1 MIIIDMNQ
9 ISVASL
15 MMQLSMEKT
24 KIVDTDKVRHM
35 ILNSIRMYRTQFNK
49 EYGEVV
55 LAYDSKHYWRR
66 DYFPHYKQNRKKS
79 RDRDNNDW
87 ESIFETLNLIK
98 QELKD
103 YLPYK
108 HLEVK
113 GAEADDII
121 ATIAKNYPNEKMMI
135 ISGDKDFIQ
144 LHKYKQVQQYSPI
157 LKKLVKWE
165 DPIDYIKVHILK
177 GDSSDGIPNVLS
189 NDNVF
194 VEGLRQRPLSKK
206 KIEAWKDGEFEGTTA
221 SQEIIRNYERNK
233 KLIDLD
239 NCPSELQAEI
249 LKNYTEAPCGDRSK
263 ILTFFIDKRLKELT
277 ESIGDF

>member
-1 MIIIDMNQ
+1 MNQ
-9 ISVASL
+9 ISLASL

-24 KIVDTDKVRHM
+24 KIVETDKVRHM
-35 ILNSIRMYRTQFNK
+35 ILNSIRMYRSQFK
-49 EYGEVV
+49 EEYGEIV

-66 DYFPHYKQNRKKS
+66 DFFPYYKKNRKKV
-79 RDRDNNDW
+79 RDSDSNNW
-87 ESIFETLNLIK
+87 EQIFECLNKIK
-98 QELKD
+98 QEIKD

-108 HLEVK
+108 HLEVR

-121 ATIAKNYPNEKMMI
+121 AVLAKNIDEKMMI
-135 ISGDKDFIQ
+135 VSGDKDFIQ
-144 LHKYKQVQQYSPI
+144 LHKYKQVRQYSPI
-157 LKKLVKWE
+157 LKKIVNGD

-221 SQEIIRNYERNK
+221 TQEVMRNYER
-233 KLIDLD
+233 
-239 NCPSELQAEI
+239 
-249 LKNYTEAPCGDRSK
+249 G
-263 ILTFFIDKRLKELT
+263 
-277 ESIGDF
+277 

>member
-1 MIIIDMNQ
+1 MDMNQ
-9 ISVASL
+9 ISLANL
-15 MMQLSMEKT
+15 MMHLQLDQT

-49 EYGEVV
+49 NYGEVV
-55 LAYDSKHYWRR
+55 LSYDSKHYWRR
-66 DYFPHYKQNRKKS
+66 DYFPNYKFNRKRTREK
-79 RDRDNNDW
+79 DTKKDW
-87 ESIFETLNLIK
+87 DSIFKCLNKIK

-108 HLEVK
+108 HLEVQ

-121 ATIAKNYPNEKMMI
+121 ATLAKNYPNEKMMI

-144 LHKYKQVQQYSPI
+144 LHKYSQVQQYSPI
-157 LKKLVKWE
+157 LKKVVKGE

-194 VEGLRQRPLSKK
+194 VEGLRQRPLNKK
-206 KIEAWKDGEFEGTTA
+206 KIEAWKEGEFENTTA
-221 SQEIIRNYERNK
+221 NAEIIRNYERNK
-233 KLIDLD
+233 RLINLD
-239 NCPSELQAEI
+239 HCPSEIQENI
-249 LKNYTEAPCGDRSK
+249 LKTYTEAPCGDRSK
-263 ILTFFIDKRLKELT
+263 LLTFFIDNRLKELT

>member
-1 MIIIDMNQ
+1 MNQ
-9 ISVASL
+9 ISLASL

-24 KIVDTDKVRHM
+24 KIVETDKVRHM
-35 ILNSIRMYRTQFNK
+35 ILNSIRMYRSQFK
-49 EYGEVV
+49 EEYGEIV

-66 DYFPHYKQNRKKS
+66 DFFPYYKKNRKKA
-79 RDRDNNDW
+79 RDSDSNNW
-87 ESIFETLNLIK
+87 EQIFECLNKIK
-98 QELKD
+98 QEIKD

-108 HLEVK
+108 HLEVR

-121 ATIAKNYPNEKMMI
+121 AVLAKNIDEKMMI
-135 ISGDKDFIQ
+135 VSGDKDFIQ
-144 LHKYKQVQQYSPI
+144 LHKYKQVRQYSPI
-157 LKKLVKWE
+157 LKKIVNGD

-206 KIEAWKDGEFEGTTA
+206 KIETWKDGEFEGTTA
-221 SQEIIRNYERNK
+221 TQEVMRNYERNK
-233 KLIDLD
+233 TLIDLD
-239 NCPSELQAEI
+239 NVPVELSENI
-249 LKNYTEAPCGDRSK
+249 LKTFHEAPCGDRSK
-263 ILTFFIDKRLKELT
+263 ILSFFINSRLKTLT

>member
-1 MIIIDMNQ
+1 MIILDMNQ
-9 ISVASL
+9 ISLASL

-24 KIVDTDKVRHM
+24 KIVETDKVRHM
-35 ILNSIRMYRTQFNK
+35 ILNSIRMYRSQFK
-49 EYGEVV
+49 EEYGEIV

-66 DYFPHYKQNRKKS
+66 DFYPYYKKNRKKA
-79 RDRDNNDW
+79 RDSDNNNW
-87 ESIFETLNLIK
+87 EQIFECLNKIK

-108 HLEVK
+108 HLEVQ

-121 ATIAKNYPNEKMMI
+121 AVLAKNIDEKMMI
-135 ISGDKDFIQ
+135 VSGDKDFIQ
-144 LHKYKQVQQYSPI
+144 LHKYKQVRQYSPI
-157 LKKLVKWE
+157 LKKIVNGK

-221 SQEIIRNYERNK
+221 TQEVMRNYERNK
-233 KLIDLD
+233 TLIDLD
-239 NCPSELQAEI
+239 NVPVELSQNI
-249 LKNYTEAPCGDRSK
+249 LKTFHEAPCGDRSK
-263 ILTFFIDKRLKELT
+263 ILSFFINSRLKILT

>member
-1 MIIIDMNQ
+1 MNQ
-9 ISVASL
+9 ISLASL

-24 KIVDTDKVRHM
+24 KIVETDKVRHM
-35 ILNSIRMYRTQFNK
+35 ILNSIRMYRSQFK
-49 EYGEVV
+49 EEYGEII

-66 DYFPHYKQNRKKS
+66 DFFPYYKKNRKKARES
-79 RDRDNNDW
+79 DNNNW
-87 ESIFETLNLIK
+87 EQIFECLNTIK

-108 HLEVK
+108 HLEVQ

-121 ATIAKNYPNEKMMI
+121 AVLAKNIDEKMMI
-135 ISGDKDFIQ
+135 VSGDKDFIQ
-144 LHKYKQVQQYSPI
+144 LHKYKQVRQYSPI
-157 LKKLVKWE
+157 LKKIVNGD

-221 SQEIIRNYERNK
+221 TQEVMRNYERNK
-233 KLIDLD
+233 TLIDLD
-239 NCPSELQAEI
+239 NVPVELSENI
-249 LKNYTEAPCGDRSK
+249 LKTFHEAPCGDRSK
-263 ILTFFIDKRLKELT
+263 ILSFFINSRLKTLT

>member
-1 MIIIDMNQ
+1 MIILDMNQ
-9 ISVASL
+9 ISLASL

-24 KIVDTDKVRHM
+24 KIVETDKVRHM
-35 ILNSIRMYRTQFNK
+35 ILNSVRMYRSQFK
-49 EYGEVV
+49 EEYGEIV

-66 DYFPHYKQNRKKS
+66 DFYPYYKKNRKKA
-79 RDRDNNDW
+79 RDNDNNNW
-87 ESIFETLNLIK
+87 EQIFECLNKIK

-108 HLEVK
+108 HLEVQ

-121 ATIAKNYPNEKMMI
+121 AVLAKNIDEKMMI
-135 ISGDKDFIQ
+135 VSGDKDFIQ
-144 LHKYKQVQQYSPI
+144 LHKYKQVRQYSPI
-157 LKKLVKWE
+157 LKKIVNGK

-221 SQEIIRNYERNK
+221 TQEVMRNYERNK
-233 KLIDLD
+233 TLIDLD
-239 NCPSELQAEI
+239 NVPVELSQNI
-249 LKNYTEAPCGDRSK
+249 LKTFHEAPCGDRSK
-263 ILTFFIDKRLKELT
+263 ILSFFINSRLKILT

>member
-1 MIIIDMNQ
+1 MIILDMNQ
-9 ISVASL
+9 ISLASL

-24 KIVDTDKVRHM
+24 KIVEIDKVRHM
-35 ILNSIRMYRTQFNK
+35 ILNSIRMYRSQFK
-49 EYGEVV
+49 EEYGEII

-66 DYFPHYKQNRKKS
+66 DFFPYYKKNRKKARES
-79 RDRDNNDW
+79 DSNNW
-87 ESIFETLNLIK
+87 EQIFECLNTIK

-108 HLEVK
+108 HLEVQ

-121 ATIAKNYPNEKMMI
+121 AVLAKNIDEKMMI
-135 ISGDKDFIQ
+135 VSGDKDFIQ
-144 LHKYKQVQQYSPI
+144 LHKYKQVRQYSPI
-157 LKKLVKWE
+157 LKKIVSGD

-221 SQEIIRNYERNK
+221 TQEVMRNYERNK

-239 NCPSELQAEI
+239 NVPVELSENI
-249 LKNYTEAPCGDRSK
+249 LKTFHEAPCGDRSK
-263 ILTFFIDKRLKELT
+263 ILSFFINSRLKTLT

>member
-1 MIIIDMNQ
+1 MNQ
-9 ISVASL
+9 ISLASL

-24 KIVDTDKVRHM
+24 KIVETDKVRHM
-35 ILNSIRMYRTQFNK
+35 ILNSIRMYRSQFK
-49 EYGEVV
+49 EKYGEVI

-66 DYFPHYKQNRKKS
+66 DFFPYYKKNRKKA
-79 RDRDNNDW
+79 RDNDNNNW
-87 ESIFETLNLIK
+87 EQIFECLNKIK
-98 QELKD
+98 QKLKD

-108 HLEVK
+108 HLEVQ

-121 ATIAKNYPNEKMMI
+121 AVLAKNIDEKMMI
-135 ISGDKDFIQ
+135 VSGDKDFIQ
-144 LHKYKQVQQYSPI
+144 LHKYKQVRQYSPI
-157 LKKLVKWE
+157 LKKIVNG
-165 DPIDYIKVHILK
+165 DNPIDYIKVHILK

-221 SQEIIRNYERNK
+221 TQEVMRNYERNK
-233 KLIDLD
+233 TLIDLD
-239 NCPSELQAEI
+239 NVPVELSENI
-249 LKNYTEAPCGDRSK
+249 LKTFHEAPCGDRSK
-263 ILTFFIDKRLKELT
+263 ILSFFINSRLKTLT

>member
-1 MIIIDMNQ
+1 MNQ
-9 ISVASL
+9 ISLASL

-24 KIVDTDKVRHM
+24 KIVETDKVRHM
-35 ILNSIRMYRTQFNK
+35 ILNSIRMYRSQFK
-49 EYGEVV
+49 EEYGEII

-66 DYFPHYKQNRKKS
+66 DFFPYYKKNRKKARES
-79 RDRDNNDW
+79 DNNNW
-87 ESIFETLNLIK
+87 EQIFECLNTIK

-108 HLEVK
+108 HLEVQ

-121 ATIAKNYPNEKMMI
+121 AVLARNIDEKMMI
-135 ISGDKDFIQ
+135 VSGDKDFIQ
-144 LHKYKQVQQYSPI
+144 LHKYKQVRQYSPI
-157 LKKLVKWE
+157 LKKIVNGD

-221 SQEIIRNYERNK
+221 TQEVMRNYERNK

-239 NCPSELQAEI
+239 NVPVELSENI
-249 LKNYTEAPCGDRSK
+249 LKTFHEAPCGDRSK
-263 ILTFFIDKRLKELT
+263 ILSFFINSRLKTLT

>member
-1 MIIIDMNQ
+1 MIILDMNQ
-9 ISVASL
+9 ISLASL

-24 KIVDTDKVRHM
+24 KIVEIDKVRHM
-35 ILNSIRMYRTQFNK
+35 ILNSIRMYRSQFK
-49 EYGEVV
+49 EEYGEII

-66 DYFPHYKQNRKKS
+66 DFFPYYKKNRKKARES
-79 RDRDNNDW
+79 DSNNW
-87 ESIFETLNLIK
+87 EQIFECLNTIK

-108 HLEVK
+108 HLEVQ

-121 ATIAKNYPNEKMMI
+121 AVLAKNIDEKMMI
-135 ISGDKDFIQ
+135 VSGDKDFIQ
-144 LHKYKQVQQYSPI
+144 LHKYKQVRQYSPI
-157 LKKLVKWE
+157 LKKIVNGD

-221 SQEIIRNYERNK
+221 TQEVMRNYERNK

-239 NCPSELQAEI
+239 NVPVELSENI
-249 LKNYTEAPCGDRSK
+249 LKTFHEAPCGDRSK
-263 ILTFFIDKRLKELT
+263 ILSFFINSRLKTLT

>member
-1 MIIIDMNQ
+1 MIILDMNQ
-9 ISVASL
+9 ISLASL

-24 KIVDTDKVRHM
+24 KIVETDKVRHM
-35 ILNSIRMYRTQFNK
+35 ILNSIRMYRSQFK
-49 EYGEVV
+49 EEYGEIV

-66 DYFPHYKQNRKKS
+66 DFYPYYKKNRKKA
-79 RDRDNNDW
+79 RDNDNNNW
-87 ESIFETLNLIK
+87 EQIFECLNKIK

-108 HLEVK
+108 HLEVQ

-121 ATIAKNYPNEKMMI
+121 AVLAKNIDEKMMI
-135 ISGDKDFIQ
+135 VSGDKDFIQ
-144 LHKYKQVQQYSPI
+144 LHKYKQVRQYSPI
-157 LKKLVKWE
+157 LKKIVNGK

-221 SQEIIRNYERNK
+221 TQEVMRNYERNK
-233 KLIDLD
+233 TLIDLD
-239 NCPSELQAEI
+239 NVPVELSQNI
-249 LKNYTEAPCGDRSK
+249 LKTFHEAPCGDRSK
-263 ILTFFIDKRLKELT
+263 ILSFFINSRLKILT

>member
-1 MIIIDMNQ
+1 MIILDMNQ
-9 ISVASL
+9 ISLASL

-24 KIVDTDKVRHM
+24 KIVETDKVRHM
-35 ILNSIRMYRTQFNK
+35 ILNSVRMYRSQFK
-49 EYGEVV
+49 EEYGEIV

-66 DYFPHYKQNRKKS
+66 DFYPYYKKNRKKA
-79 RDRDNNDW
+79 RDNDNNNW
-87 ESIFETLNLIK
+87 EQIFECLNKIK

-108 HLEVK
+108 HLEVQ

-121 ATIAKNYPNEKMMI
+121 AVLAKNIDEKMMI
-135 ISGDKDFIQ
+135 VSGDKDFIQ
-144 LHKYKQVQQYSPI
+144 LHKYKQVRQYSPI
-157 LKKLVKWE
+157 LKKIVNGK

-194 VEGLRQRPLSKK
+194 VEGIRQRPLSKK
-206 KIEAWKDGEFEGTTA
+206 KIEAWKEGEFEGTTA
-221 SQEIIRNYERNK
+221 TQEVMRNYERNK
-233 KLIDLD
+233 TLIDLD
-239 NCPSELQAEI
+239 NVPVELSQNI
-249 LKNYTEAPCGDRSK
+249 LKTFHEAPCGDRSK
-263 ILTFFIDKRLKELT
+263 ILSFFINSRLKILT

>member
-1 MIIIDMNQ
+1 MILIDMNQ
-9 ISVASL
+9 ISLASL
-15 MMQLSMEKT
+15 MMHLNMTKSKEPDESM
-24 KIVDTDKVRHM
+24 VRHM
-35 ILNSIRMYRTQFNK
+35 ILNSVRMYRSQFK
-49 EYGEVV
+49 EEYGEIV

-66 DYFPHYKQNRKKS
+66 DFYPYYKKNRKKA
-79 RDRDNNDW
+79 RDNDNNNW
-87 ESIFETLNLIK
+87 EQIFECLNKIK

-108 HLEVK
+108 HLEVQ

-121 ATIAKNYPNEKMMI
+121 AVLAKNIDEKMMI
-135 ISGDKDFIQ
+135 VSGDKDFIQ
-144 LHKYKQVQQYSPI
+144 LHKYKQVRQYSPI
-157 LKKLVKWE
+157 LKKIVNGK

-221 SQEIIRNYERNK
+221 TQEVMRNYERNK
-233 KLIDLD
+233 TLIDLD
-239 NCPSELQAEI
+239 NVPVELSQNI
-249 LKNYTEAPCGDRSK
+249 LKTFHEAPCGDRSK
-263 ILTFFIDKRLKELT
+263 ILSFFINSRLKILT

>member
-108 HLEVK
+108 H
-113 GAEADDII
+113 II

-157 LKKLVKWE
+157 LKKLVKGE

>member
-15 MMQLSMEKT
+15 MMHLSMEKT
-24 KIVDTDKVRHM
+24 KIVETNKVRHM
-35 ILNSIRMYRTQFNK
+35 ILNSIRMYRSQFK
-49 EYGEVV
+49 EEYGEII

-66 DYFPHYKQNRKKS
+66 DFYPYYKKNRKKA
-79 RDRDNNDW
+79 RDSDSNNW
-87 ESIFETLNLIK
+87 EQIFECLNKIK

-108 HLEVK
+108 HLEVQ

-121 ATIAKNYPNEKMMI
+121 AVLAKNIDEKMMI
-135 ISGDKDFIQ
+135 VSGDKDFIQ
-144 LHKYKQVQQYSPI
+144 LHKYKQVRQYSPI
-157 LKKLVKWE
+157 LKKIVNGK

-221 SQEIIRNYERNK
+221 TQEVMRNYERNK
-233 KLIDLD
+233 TLIDLD
-239 NCPSELQAEI
+239 NIPVELSENI
-249 LKNYTEAPCGDRSK
+249 LKIFHEAPCGARRK
-263 ILTFFIDKRLKELT
+263 ILSFFINSRLKILT

>member
-1 MIIIDMNQ
+1 MIILDMNQ
-9 ISVASL
+9 ISLASL

-24 KIVDTDKVRHM
+24 KIVEIDKVRHM
-35 ILNSIRMYRTQFNK
+35 ILNSIRMYRSQFK
-49 EYGEVV
+49 EEYGEII

-66 DYFPHYKQNRKKS
+66 DFFPYYKKNRKKARES
-79 RDRDNNDW
+79 DSNNW
-87 ESIFETLNLIK
+87 EQIFECLNTIK

-108 HLEVK
+108 HLEVQ

-121 ATIAKNYPNEKMMI
+121 AVLAKNIDEKMMI
-135 ISGDKDFIQ
+135 VSGDKDFIQ
-144 LHKYKQVQQYSPI
+144 LHKYKQVRQYSPI
-157 LKKLVKWE
+157 LKKIING
-165 DPIDYIKVHILK
+165 DNPIDYIKVHILK

-221 SQEIIRNYERNK
+221 TQEVMRNYERNK

-239 NCPSELQAEI
+239 NVPVELSENI
-249 LKNYTEAPCGDRSK
+249 LKTFHEAPCGDRSK
-263 ILTFFIDKRLKELT
+263 ILSFFINSRLKTLT

>member
-15 MMQLSMEKT
+15 MMHLSMEKT
-24 KIVDTDKVRHM
+24 KIVETDKVRHM
-35 ILNSIRMYRTQFNK
+35 ILNSVRMYRQQFNE

-66 DYFPHYKQNRKKS
+66 DFFPYYKKNRKKV
-79 RDRDNNDW
+79 RDNDGNNW
-87 ESIFETLNLIK
+87 EDIFECLNKIK
-98 QELKD
+98 QEIKD
-103 YLPYK
+103 YMPYK
-108 HLEVK
+108 HLEIQ

-121 ATIAKNYPNEKMMI
+121 AVLAKNIDEKMMI
-135 ISGDKDFIQ
+135 VSGDKDFIQ
-144 LHKYKQVQQYSPI
+144 LHKYKQVRQYSPI
-157 LKKLVKWE
+157 LKKLVQGE

-194 VEGLRQRPLSKK
+194 VEGIRQRPLSKK
-206 KIEAWKDGEFEGTTA
+206 KIEAWKEGEFEGTTA
-221 SQEIIRNYERNK
+221 TQEVMRNYERNK
-233 KLIDLD
+233 TLINLD
-239 NCPSELQAEI
+239 YVPVELSENI
-249 LKNYTEAPCGDRSK
+249 LKTFHEAPCGDRSK
-263 ILTFFIDKRLKELT
+263 ILSFFINSKLKELT

>member
-1 MIIIDMNQ
+1 MNQ
-9 ISVASL
+9 ISLASL

-24 KIVDTDKVRHM
+24 KIVEIDKVRHM
-35 ILNSIRMYRTQFNK
+35 ILNSIRMYRSQFK
-49 EYGEVV
+49 EEYGEII

-66 DYFPHYKQNRKKS
+66 DFFPYYKKNRRKA
-79 RDRDNNDW
+79 RDNDNNNW
-87 ESIFETLNLIK
+87 EQIFECLNTIK

-108 HLEVK
+108 HLEVQ

-121 ATIAKNYPNEKMMI
+121 AVLAKNIDEKMMI
-135 ISGDKDFIQ
+135 VSGDKDFIQ
-144 LHKYKQVQQYSPI
+144 LHKYKQVRQYSPI
-157 LKKLVKWE
+157 LKKIING
-165 DPIDYIKVHILK
+165 DNPIDYIKVHILK

-221 SQEIIRNYERNK
+221 TQEVMRNYERNK

-239 NCPSELQAEI
+239 NVPVELSENI
-249 LKNYTEAPCGDRSK
+249 LKTFHEAPCGDRSK
-263 ILTFFIDKRLKELT
+263 ILSFFINSRLKTLT

>member
-1 MIIIDMNQ
+1 MDMNQ
-9 ISVASL
+9 ISLANL
-15 MMQLSMEKT
+15 MMHLQLDQT

-49 EYGEVV
+49 NYGEVV
-55 LAYDSKHYWRR
+55 LSYDSKHYWRR
-66 DYFPHYKQNRKKS
+66 DYFPNYKFNRKRTREK
-79 RDRDNNDW
+79 DTKKDW
-87 ESIFETLNLIK
+87 DSIFKCLNKIK

-108 HLEVK
+108 HLEVQ
-113 GAEADDII
+113 GAEADVII
-121 ATIAKNYPNEKMMI
+121 ATLAKNYPNEKMMI

-144 LHKYKQVQQYSPI
+144 LHKYSQVQQYSPI
-157 LKKLVKWE
+157 LKKVVKGE

-194 VEGLRQRPLSKK
+194 VEGLRQRPLNKK
-206 KIEAWKDGEFEGTTA
+206 KIEAWKEGEFENTTA
-221 SQEIIRNYERNK
+221 NAEIIRNYERNK
-233 KLIDLD
+233 RLINLD
-239 NCPSELQAEI
+239 HCPSEIQENI
-249 LKNYTEAPCGDRSK
+249 LKTYTEAPCGDRSK
-263 ILTFFIDKRLKELT
+263 LLTFFIDNRLKELT

>member
-1 MIIIDMNQ
+1 MIILDMNQ
-9 ISVASL
+9 ISLASL

-24 KIVDTDKVRHM
+24 KIVETDKVRHM
-35 ILNSIRMYRTQFNK
+35 ILNSIRMYRSQFK
-49 EYGEVV
+49 EKYGEVI

-66 DYFPHYKQNRKKS
+66 DFFPYYKKNRKKA
-79 RDRDNNDW
+79 RDNDNNNW
-87 ESIFETLNLIK
+87 EQIFECLNKIK

-108 HLEVK
+108 HLEVQ

-121 ATIAKNYPNEKMMI
+121 AVLAKNIDEKMMI
-135 ISGDKDFIQ
+135 VSGDKDFIQ
-144 LHKYKQVQQYSPI
+144 LHKYKQVRQYSPI
-157 LKKLVKWE
+157 LKKIVNG
-165 DPIDYIKVHILK
+165 DNPIDYIKVHILK

-221 SQEIIRNYERNK
+221 TQEVMRNYERNK
-233 KLIDLD
+233 TLIDLD
-239 NCPSELQAEI
+239 NVPVELSENI
-249 LKNYTEAPCGDRSK
+249 LKTFHEAPCGDRSK
-263 ILTFFIDKRLKELT
+263 ILSFFINSRLKTLT

>member
-1 MIIIDMNQ
+1 MNQ
-9 ISVASL
+9 ISLASL

-24 KIVDTDKVRHM
+24 KIVETDKVRHM
-35 ILNSIRMYRTQFNK
+35 ILNSIRMYRSQFK
-49 EYGEVV
+49 EEYGEIV

-66 DYFPHYKQNRKKS
+66 DFYPYYKKNRKKA
-79 RDRDNNDW
+79 RDNDNNNW
-87 ESIFETLNLIK
+87 EQIFECLNKIK

-108 HLEVK
+108 HLEVQ

-121 ATIAKNYPNEKMMI
+121 AVLAKNIDEKMMI
-135 ISGDKDFIQ
+135 VSGDKDFIQ
-144 LHKYKQVQQYSPI
+144 LHKYKQVRQYSPI
-157 LKKLVKWE
+157 LKKIVNGK

-221 SQEIIRNYERNK
+221 TQEVMRNYERNK
-233 KLIDLD
+233 TLIDLD
-239 NCPSELQAEI
+239 NVPVELSQNI
-249 LKNYTEAPCGDRSK
+249 LKTFHEAPCGDRSK
-263 ILTFFIDKRLKELT
+263 ILSFFINSRLKILT

>member
-1 MIIIDMNQ
+1 MNQ
-9 ISVASL
+9 ISLASL

-24 KIVDTDKVRHM
+24 KIVETDKVRHM
-35 ILNSIRMYRTQFNK
+35 ILNSIRMYRSQFK
-49 EYGEVV
+49 EKYGEVI

-66 DYFPHYKQNRKKS
+66 DFFPYYKKNRKKA
-79 RDRDNNDW
+79 RDNDNNNW
-87 ESIFETLNLIK
+87 EQIFECLNKIK

-108 HLEVK
+108 HLEVQ

-121 ATIAKNYPNEKMMI
+121 AVLAKNIDEKMMI
-135 ISGDKDFIQ
+135 VSGDKDFIQ
-144 LHKYKQVQQYSPI
+144 LHKYKQVRQYSPI
-157 LKKLVKWE
+157 LKKIVNG
-165 DPIDYIKVHILK
+165 DNPIDYIKVHILK

-221 SQEIIRNYERNK
+221 TQEVMRNYERNK
-233 KLIDLD
+233 TLIDLD
-239 NCPSELQAEI
+239 NVPVELSENI
-249 LKNYTEAPCGDRSK
+249 LKTFHEAPCGDRSK
-263 ILTFFIDKRLKELT
+263 ILSFFINSRLKTLT

>member
-1 MIIIDMNQ
+1 MIIIDYSGVSIAPIAMGH
-9 ISVASL
+9 AG
-15 MMQLSMEKT
+15 
-24 KIVDTDKVRHM
+24 VDENLIRHM
-35 ILNSIRMYRTQFNK
+35 ILNSIRMYRSQFK
-49 EYGEVV
+49 EEYGEIV

-66 DYFPHYKQNRKKS
+66 DFYPYYKKNRKKA
-79 RDRDNNDW
+79 RDNDNNNW
-87 ESIFETLNLIK
+87 EQIFECLNKIK

-108 HLEVK
+108 HLEVQ

-121 ATIAKNYPNEKMMI
+121 AVLAKNIDEKMMI
-135 ISGDKDFIQ
+135 VSGDKDFIQ
-144 LHKYKQVQQYSPI
+144 LHKYKQVRQYSPI
-157 LKKLVKWE
+157 LKKIVNGK

-221 SQEIIRNYERNK
+221 TQEVMRNYERNK
-233 KLIDLD
+233 TLIDLD
-239 NCPSELQAEI
+239 NVPVELSQNI
-249 LKNYTEAPCGDRSK
+249 LKTFHEAPCGDRSK
-263 ILTFFIDKRLKELT
+263 ILSFFINSRLKILT

>member
-1 MIIIDMNQ
+1 MIILDMNQ
-9 ISVASL
+9 ISLASL

-24 KIVDTDKVRHM
+24 KIVETNKVRHM
-35 ILNSIRMYRTQFNK
+35 ILNSIRMYRSQFK
-49 EYGEVV
+49 EEYGEII

-66 DYFPHYKQNRKKS
+66 DFYPYYKKNRKKA
-79 RDRDNNDW
+79 RDSDSNNW
-87 ESIFETLNLIK
+87 EQIFECLNKIK

-108 HLEVK
+108 HLEVQ

-121 ATIAKNYPNEKMMI
+121 AVLAKNIDEKMMI
-135 ISGDKDFIQ
+135 VSGDKDFIQ
-144 LHKYKQVQQYSPI
+144 LHKYKQVRQYSPI
-157 LKKLVKWE
+157 LKKLVQGE

-221 SQEIIRNYERNK
+221 TQEVMRNYERNK
-233 KLIDLD
+233 TLIDLD
-239 NCPSELQAEI
+239 NIPVELSENI
-249 LKNYTEAPCGDRSK
+249 LKIFHEAPCGDRSK
-263 ILTFFIDKRLKELT
+263 ILSFFINSRLKILT

>member
-15 MMQLSMEKT
+15 MMHLSMEKT
-24 KIVDTDKVRHM
+24 KIVETDKVRHM
-35 ILNSIRMYRTQFNK
+35 ILNSVRMYRQQFNE

-66 DYFPHYKQNRKKS
+66 DFFPYYKKNRKKV
-79 RDRDNNDW
+79 RDNDGNNW
-87 ESIFETLNLIK
+87 EDIFECLNKIK
-98 QELKD
+98 QEIKD
-103 YLPYK
+103 YMPYK
-108 HLEVK
+108 HLEIQ

-121 ATIAKNYPNEKMMI
+121 AVLAKNIDEKMMI
-135 ISGDKDFIQ
+135 VSGDKDFIQ
-144 LHKYKQVQQYSPI
+144 LHKYKQVRQYSPI
-157 LKKLVKWE
+157 LKKLVQGE

-194 VEGLRQRPLSKK
+194 VEGIRQRPLSKK
-206 KIEAWKDGEFEGTTA
+206 KIEAWKEGEFEGTTA
-221 SQEIIRNYERNK
+221 TQEVMRNYERNK
-233 KLIDLD
+233 TLIDLD
-239 NCPSELQAEI
+239 NVPVELSENI
-249 LKNYTEAPCGDRSK
+249 LKTFHEAPCGDRSK
-263 ILTFFIDKRLKELT
+263 ILSFFINSKLKELT

>member
-1 MIIIDMNQ
+1 MIILDMNQ
-9 ISVASL
+9 ISLASL

-24 KIVDTDKVRHM
+24 KIVETDKVRHM
-35 ILNSIRMYRTQFNK
+35 ILNSIRMYRSQFK
-49 EYGEVV
+49 EEYGEII

-66 DYFPHYKQNRKKS
+66 DFFPYYKKNRKKARES
-79 RDRDNNDW
+79 DNNNW
-87 ESIFETLNLIK
+87 EQIFECLNTIK

-108 HLEVK
+108 HLEVQ

-121 ATIAKNYPNEKMMI
+121 AVLARNIDEKMMI
-135 ISGDKDFIQ
+135 VSGDKDFIQ
-144 LHKYKQVQQYSPI
+144 LHKYKQVRQYSPI
-157 LKKLVKWE
+157 LKKIVNGD

-221 SQEIIRNYERNK
+221 TQEVMRNYERNK
-233 KLIDLD
+233 TLIDLD
-239 NCPSELQAEI
+239 NVPVELSENI
-249 LKNYTEAPCGDRSK
+249 LKTFHEAPCGDRSK
-263 ILTFFIDKRLKELT
+263 ILSFFINSRLKTLT

>member
-1 MIIIDMNQ
+1 MNQ
-9 ISVASL
+9 ISLASL

-24 KIVDTDKVRHM
+24 KIVETDKVRHM
-35 ILNSIRMYRTQFNK
+35 ILNSIRMYRSQFK
-49 EYGEVV
+49 EEYGEIV

-66 DYFPHYKQNRKKS
+66 DFFPYYKKNRKKA
-79 RDRDNNDW
+79 RDSDSNNW
-87 ESIFETLNLIK
+87 EQIFECLNKIK
-98 QELKD
+98 QEIKD

-108 HLEVK
+108 HLEVR

-121 ATIAKNYPNEKMMI
+121 AVLAKNIDEKMMI
-135 ISGDKDFIQ
+135 VSGDKDFIQ
-144 LHKYKQVQQYSPI
+144 LHKYKQVRQYSPI
-157 LKKLVKWE
+157 LKKIVNGD

-221 SQEIIRNYERNK
+221 TQEVMRNYERNK
-233 KLIDLD
+233 TLIDLD
-239 NCPSELQAEI
+239 NVPVELSENI
-249 LKNYTEAPCGDRSK
+249 LKTFHEAPCGDRSK
-263 ILTFFIDKRLKELT
+263 ILSFFINSRLKTLT

>member
-1 MIIIDMNQ
+1 MNQ
-9 ISVASL
+9 ISLASL

-24 KIVDTDKVRHM
+24 KIVETDKVRHM
-35 ILNSIRMYRTQFNK
+35 ILNSVRMYRSQFK
-49 EYGEVV
+49 EEYGEIV

-66 DYFPHYKQNRKKS
+66 DFYPYYKKNRKKA
-79 RDRDNNDW
+79 RDNDNNNW
-87 ESIFETLNLIK
+87 EQIFECLNKIK

-108 HLEVK
+108 HLEVQ

-121 ATIAKNYPNEKMMI
+121 AVLAKNIDEKMMI
-135 ISGDKDFIQ
+135 VSGDKDFIQ
-144 LHKYKQVQQYSPI
+144 LHKYKQVRQYSPI
-157 LKKLVKWE
+157 LKKIVNGK

-221 SQEIIRNYERNK
+221 TQEVMRNYERNK
-233 KLIDLD
+233 TLIDLD
-239 NCPSELQAEI
+239 NVPVELSQNI
-249 LKNYTEAPCGDRSK
+249 LKTFHEAPCGDRSK
-263 ILTFFIDKRLKELT
+263 ILSFFINSRLKILT

>member
-1 MIIIDMNQ
+1 MIILDMNQ
-9 ISVASL
+9 ISLASL

-24 KIVDTDKVRHM
+24 KIVETDKVRHM
-35 ILNSIRMYRTQFNK
+35 ILNSIRMYRSQFK
-49 EYGEVV
+49 EEYGEII

-66 DYFPHYKQNRKKS
+66 DFFPYYKKNRKKARES
-79 RDRDNNDW
+79 DNNNW
-87 ESIFETLNLIK
+87 EQIFECLNTIK

-108 HLEVK
+108 HLEVQ

-121 ATIAKNYPNEKMMI
+121 AVLAKNIDEKMMI
-135 ISGDKDFIQ
+135 VSGDKDFIQ
-144 LHKYKQVQQYSPI
+144 LHKYKQVRQYSPI
-157 LKKLVKWE
+157 LKKIVNGD

-221 SQEIIRNYERNK
+221 TQEVMRNYERNK

-239 NCPSELQAEI
+239 NVPVELSENI
-249 LKNYTEAPCGDRSK
+249 LKTFHEAPCGDRSK
-263 ILTFFIDKRLKELT
+263 ILSFFINSRLKTLT